1 MTNFQFYQATNPY
14 LESKKF
20 WYFLRKE
27 LRCFLAQYPS
37 LFLSQR
43 KKLYGFIDQERMIDL
58 KTEIVIEGFPG
69 SANSFSV
76 LAFKMSQNRDVNIAH
91 HMHDPSQ
98 IIAAVKIGI
107 PAIALIRL
115 PEDAIL
121 SYIVRF
127 SSFADEQQVIEL
139 INNQLKKYIDFYQ
152 KILIYKQH
160 LVIADFKTLTNSYES
175 IIQQVNNKYNT
186 SFKLFYCN
194 EQNTKQVFEQ
204 MNQLS
209 KQKFGHV
216 NENAVSRPS
225 INKEKAKKEL
235 AKYFKL
241 TNLSGLLAT
250 AHNLYEEVTAE
261 Q

>member
-1 MTNFQFYQATNPY
+1 M
-14 LESKKF
+14 LKKF

-43 KKLYGFIDQERMIDL
+43 KKLYGFIDQERMIDSQ
-58 KTEIVIEGFPG
+58 TEIVIEGFPG

-76 LAFKMSQNRDVNIAH
+76 LAFKMSQNRSVNIAH

-98 IIAAVKIGI
+98 IIAAIKIGI
-107 PAIALIRL
+107 PVIVLIRV

-127 SSFADEQQVIEL
+127 SSFTDEQEIIKSL
-139 INNQLKKYIDFYQ
+139 DHQLKKYIDFYQ
-152 KILIYKQH
+152 KILVYKNH
-160 LVIADFKTLTNSYES
+160 FIIADFKTLTTSYET
-175 IIQQVNNKYNT
+175 IIQRVNNKYNT
-186 SFKLFYCN
+186 NFNLFYCN
-194 EQNTKQVFEQ
+194 EHNTKQVFEQ

-225 INKEKAKKEL
+225 IDKEKAKEKIS
-235 AKYFKL
+235 KYFKL
-241 TNLSGLLAT
+241 TNLDDLLAT
-250 AHNLYEEVTAE
+250 ANNLYKEVTTG